1 MDLTLCPVDA
11 SNWYAVVSLCV
22 DESQRGF
29 VAANAFSLAQA
40 AYTPDAYP
48 LAVCADG
55 EPVGFI
61 LYGYD
66 RDFQPPM
73 WGMWRLMIDKKHQR
87 KGYGRRALTLLLE
100 KLAQEKGHVPFYT
113 SAKPE
118 NEPAIAFYESMGFC
132 NTGQLL
138 DGEILLIREL

>member
-1 MDLTLCPVDA
+1 
-11 SNWYAVVSLCV
+11 
-22 DESQRGF
+22 
-29 VAANAFSLAQA
+29 
-40 AYTPDAYP
+40 
-48 LAVCADG
+48 
-55 EPVGFI
+55 
-61 LYGYD
+61 
-66 RDFQPPM
+66 
-73 WGMWRLMIDKKHQR
+73 MIDKKHQR

-118 NEPAIAFYESMGFC
+118 NESAIAFYESMGFC

>member
-61 LYGYD
+61 LY
-66 RDFQPPM
+66 
-73 WGMWRLMIDKKHQR
+73 L
-87 KGYGRRALTLLLE
+87 
-100 KLAQEKGHVPFYT
+100 
-113 SAKPE
+113 S
-118 NEPAIAFYESMGFC
+118 
-132 NTGQLL
+132 
-138 DGEILLIREL
+138 LIHI

>member
-1 MDLTLCPVDA
+1 
-11 SNWYAVVSLCV
+11 
-22 DESQRGF
+22 
-29 VAANAFSLAQA
+29 
-40 AYTPDAYP
+40 
-48 LAVCADG
+48 
-55 EPVGFI
+55 
-61 LYGYD
+61 
-66 RDFQPPM
+66 
-73 WGMWRLMIDKKHQR
+73 MIDKKHQR